1 MKKQLTVALGLA
13 VLATPAF
20 ATKARLQALGEDV
33 NGSFYVNDNRNIFYN
48 PAHVNNHKDL
58 VTFELGNTNSGS
70 AVSDLDATATPKAE
84 GGFFRQ
90 AGSLVW
96 GLQFGSESNS
106 SNAFRTAG
114 GVAVEEENN
123 LDLFVGGDSGLK
135 WGANLTY
142 SKSAKD
148 EATADA
154 NEGQEAIRS
163 RFGVVMGDTEIFAGL
178 NLTNKAEEAAG
189 DEFKGKLG
197 YRLGATHAWEGYTL
211 FADWQSL
218 TAEAT
223 SAAGVDSDLKSSKFQ
238 IGAGRSSRLNDRATL
253 FTRVQYQMD
262 KAENEA
268 STQDLATGPIC
279 SADLSIFC
287 EEYKGTSIP
296 VVAGVEVEATSW
308 LTLRG
313 SVSQTVWGKQEDA
326 DDSAP
331 FRNTTKVNVGA
342 SLKFGELSVD
352 GVIGNNDGTM
362 TGATADSSQGK
373 GSLRTDLLM
382 TRVGMTYRF

>member
-1 MKKQLTVALGLA
+1 
-13 VLATPAF
+13 
-20 ATKARLQALGEDV
+20 
-33 NGSFYVNDNRNIFYN
+33 
-48 PAHVNNHKDL
+48 
-58 VTFELGNTNSGS
+58 
-70 AVSDLDATATPKAE
+70 
-84 GGFFRQ
+84 
-90 AGSLVW
+90 
-96 GLQFGSESNS
+96 
-106 SNAFRTAG
+106 
-114 GVAVEEENN
+114 
-123 LDLFVGGDSGLK
+123 
-135 WGANLTY
+135 
-142 SKSAKD
+142 
-148 EATADA
+148 
-154 NEGQEAIRS
+154 
-163 RFGVVMGDTEIFAGL
+163 
-178 NLTNKAEEAAG
+178 
-189 DEFKGKLG
+189 
-197 YRLGATHAWEGYTL
+197 
-211 FADWQSL
+211 
-218 TAEAT
+218 
-223 SAAGVDSDLKSSKFQ
+223 
-238 IGAGRSSRLNDRATL
+238 
-253 FTRVQYQMD
+253 MD